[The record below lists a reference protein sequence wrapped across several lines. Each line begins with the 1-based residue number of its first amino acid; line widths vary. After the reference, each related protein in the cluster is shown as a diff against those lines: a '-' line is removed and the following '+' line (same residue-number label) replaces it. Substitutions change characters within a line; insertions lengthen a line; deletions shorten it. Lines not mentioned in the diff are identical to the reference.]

1 MNRSAENVILRNFHY
16 LRPIKLNFANFE
28 LLPHPVRKSE
38 LSTKIH
44 YTDHVVRIWGILTP
58 SPPYEDTFTK

>member
-1 MNRSAENVILRNFHY
+1 MSLGFYSISRYGPI
-16 LRPIKLNFANFE
+16 RPIKLNFANFE

-44 YTDHVVRIWGILTP
+44 YTDHVVRIWGFLTP